1 VIAFPGLFTYDML
14 ISLDERD
21 FGLWERKARVRNVRR
36 KIDELG
42 TVRLAMHGDESFDRH
57 VRDLSDQIDLWEM
70 PKWTD
75 EQVVANWEMR
85 MAELKAGLAKA
96 KG

>member
-1 VIAFPGLFTYDML
+1 VVAFPGLFTYDML

-57 VRDLSDQIDLWEM
+57 VREM

-85 MAELKAGLAKA
+85 MAELKVGLAKA